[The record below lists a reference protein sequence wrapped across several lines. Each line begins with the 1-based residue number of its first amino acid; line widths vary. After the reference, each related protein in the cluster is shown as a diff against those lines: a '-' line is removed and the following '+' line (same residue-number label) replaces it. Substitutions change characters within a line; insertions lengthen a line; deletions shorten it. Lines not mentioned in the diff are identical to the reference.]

1 MYKLE
6 AMAKMGETENTNKI
20 NMIGVGTTIEGS
32 INSNENIRFDGNL
45 VGNLNTK
52 GKVFIGQSGK
62 VTGEIR
68 CKNCEVEGVV
78 DGKIVVDELLSLR
91 SMSKLFGEIKTGK
104 LAIEPGATFTGKCDM
119 GGKKEDITETV
130 SKSKGEQ
137 A

>member
-1 MYKLE
+1 LYKLE

-62 VTGEIR
+62 VTGEIK

-119 GGKKEDITETV
+119 GGKKEEITETV